1 MNIPAFR
8 VEVTHSP
15 AFAEDDGSTPPS
27 FPNPPWSWRSSLT
40 ALALGRAPGLPV
52 NAGVMAGQ
60 VSIYQAKFFP
70 DRVAS
75 LQMPFSRFQPSASS
89 FVQQRM

>member
-1 MNIPAFR
+1 
-8 VEVTHSP
+8 
-15 AFAEDDGSTPPS
+15 
-27 FPNPPWSWRSSLT
+27 
-40 ALALGRAPGLPV
+40 
-52 NAGVMAGQ
+52 MAGQ